1 MFELPRRY
9 AEEIVAHAREE
20 APNECC
26 GILAGKD
33 GAVLALYRAVNSE
46 HSPYRFNIDERVLDR
61 IHAEVEAAG
70 QQFLAIYHSHPV
82 GTASP
87 SPADL
92 AMARRT
98 TASENAVLW
107 PGVVHLIV
115 SLIDPSLPQ
124 VRAFRI
130 EEGRVVEEPLS
141 VTG

>member
-33 GAVLALYRAVNSE
+33 GAVQELYRAINAE
-46 HSPYRFNIDERVLDR
+46 HSPYRFNVDERDLDR

-70 QQFLAIYHSHPV
+70 WQFLAIYHSHPA
-82 GTASP
+82 GQARP
-87 SPADL
+87 SPNDK
-92 AMARRT
+92 AMAH
-98 TASENAVLW
+98 W

-130 EEGRVVEEPLS
+130 EEGLIVEEPLS